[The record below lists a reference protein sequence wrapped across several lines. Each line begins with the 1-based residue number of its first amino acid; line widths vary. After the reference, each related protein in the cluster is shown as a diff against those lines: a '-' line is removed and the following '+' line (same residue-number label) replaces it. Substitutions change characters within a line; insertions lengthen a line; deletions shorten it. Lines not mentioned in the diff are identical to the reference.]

1 MEESRQMGASVP
13 PERPQVATRQQQGGT
28 PQPGQQAGG
37 QAGSGQMQG
46 TQFTDWA
53 SI

>member
-1 MEESRQMGASVP
+1 MTSSKQMGS
-13 PERPQVATRQQQGGT
+13 EQVAPREGVKSQQQGGQTQPVQREGDSKPT
-28 PQPGQQAGG
+28 P
-37 QAGSGQMQG
+37 QMQG